1 MSKDKPAVPRHVA
14 IIMDGNGR
22 WAKVRH
28 QPRLFGHRAGAES
41 LRIILKACRKFGVEI
56 LTVYAFSTENWSRPR
71 DEVGGLMTLL
81 KQFLR
86 KDEKELLRLMS
97 EESVELTDE
106 QMEAIS
112 GGGPLGDWVESLPD
126 DGKEPS

>member
-1 MSKDKPAVPRHVA
+1 MA
-14 IIMDGNGR
+14 IQDLYNNLTDEQKE
-22 WAKVRH
+22 KV
-28 QPRLFGHRAGAES
+28 
-41 LRIILKACRKFGVEI
+41 KAC
-56 LTVYAFSTENWSRPR
+56 
-71 DEVGGLMTLL
+71 
-81 KQFLR
+81 